1 MRLLIH
7 DLTDKELEKLL
18 PKLDDNIKI
27 LSNTKEIHKCIG
39 CFGCWIKTPS
49 ECVVKDYYSNMGKLI
64 NESDGIIIISRCC
77 YGGFSPFVKNVL
89 DKSINYILPY
99 FVIKDNMMRHKSRY
113 DKQINL
119 KAIFYG
125 DCITEAE
132 KETATK
138 LVNGNAINFN
148 IKEHSVCFYENIQ
161 DIRGESI

>member
-1 MRLLIH
+1 
-7 DLTDKELEKLL
+7 
-18 PKLDDNIKI
+18 
-27 LSNTKEIHKCIG
+27 
-39 CFGCWIKTPS
+39 
-49 ECVVKDYYSNMGKLI
+49 
-64 NESDGIIIISRCC
+64 CC